1 MTEEQIKEAV
11 EELYLFL
18 QETLKPGLEE
28 LIELEQGLEFETTNG
43 VFTIVNHN
51 SHNGYYGG
59 FWVEFETTK
68 ELVEYAETSEDYKD
82 SVFVHIF
89 NLNQHFNND

>member
-18 QETLKPGLEE
+18 EDIFKPGLEE
-28 LIELEQGLEFETTNG
+28 LIEKEQGLEFDTA
-43 VFTIVNHN
+43 
-51 SHNGYYGG
+51 
-59 FWVEFETTK
+59 K

>member
-28 LIELEQGLEFETTNG
+28 LIELEQGLEFETT
-43 VFTIVNHN
+43 
-51 SHNGYYGG
+51 
-59 FWVEFETTK
+59 K
-68 ELVEYAETSEDYKD
+68 ELVEYAEASEDYKD
-82 SVFVHIF
+82 HVFVHIF

>member
-11 EELYLFL
+11 WEVYLFL
-18 QETLKPGLEE
+18 EETIGPGLEE
-28 LIELEQGLEFETTNG
+28 LIELEQGL
-43 VFTIVNHN
+43 
-51 SHNGYYGG
+51 
-59 FWVEFETTK
+59 EFETTK

>member
-1 MTEEQIKEAV
+1 MTEEQIKESV

-18 QETLKPGLEE
+18 EDIFKPGLEE
-28 LIELEQGLEFETTNG
+28 LIEKEQGLEFDTA
-43 VFTIVNHN
+43 
-51 SHNGYYGG
+51 
-59 FWVEFETTK
+59 K

>member
-18 QETLKPGLEE
+18 EETLKPDLEE
-28 LIELEQGLEFETTNG
+28 LIEKEQGLEFDTA
-43 VFTIVNHN
+43 
-51 SHNGYYGG
+51 
-59 FWVEFETTK
+59 K